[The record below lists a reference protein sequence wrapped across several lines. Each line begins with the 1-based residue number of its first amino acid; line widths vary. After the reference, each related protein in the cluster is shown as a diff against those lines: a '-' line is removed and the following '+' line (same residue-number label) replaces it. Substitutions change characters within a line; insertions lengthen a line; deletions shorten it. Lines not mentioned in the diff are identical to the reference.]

1 MVIDSY
7 SIKYMEFNRV
17 SMRCIP
23 HILGVDDFFIKK
35 NQFRQH
41 LSFLDIFIRF

>member
-1 MVIDSY
+1 MLIDFN
-7 SIKYMEFNRV
+7 SIKFIEFNRV

-35 NQFRQH
+35 NQFRQCLNFFH
-41 LSFLDIFIRF
+41 KLKK